1 MIAVAG
7 SKYRLKRFVSRGQAY
22 TPFLWHVTD
31 GKVELRTYA
40 EVSLAK
46 DHPNKKIVT
55 VDEFKRDWKLHEENE
70 APQAR

>member
-31 GKVELRTYA
+31 DKVELRTYA
-40 EVSLAK
+40 
-46 DHPNKKIVT
+46 DHPKKKIVT

-70 APQAR
+70 APQARRWDI